1 MYDEFKL
8 FIVLN
13 TSVAIIHN
21 RLISIFGL
29 LAFSSRLPSRWYG
42 YHKETWTKPRF
53 WIDSILSFDAEE
65 RIVIKVGIDKA
76 FQQ

>member
-1 MYDEFKL
+1 MYDGFKL

-29 LAFSSRLPSRWYG
+29 LAFSSRLPSRWYDH
-42 YHKETWTKPRF
+42 HKETWMKPRF

-76 FQQ
+76 FQ